1 MRKLSFE
8 VVTSAQSFQEDNVS
22 FFNIPSS
29 SRRKILKRIPRG
41 QKITKKNT
49 NITIG
54 DINFPKS
61 RPNLIQMIFNG
72 SKIAAFEK
80 ARTMNVIE
88 KDKRTSD
95 RTSLPVDQLQ
105 QQQINRTIHQ
115 NIPNFL
121 LLGRPFFVDIKT
133 PLAIFHRT

>member
-1 MRKLSFE
+1 M
-8 VVTSAQSFQEDNVS
+8 S

-29 SRRKILKRIPRG
+29 SRLKILKRIPRG

-72 SKIAAFEK
+72 SKIAGFEK

-133 PLAIFHRT
+133 PLAFVHRT